1 MGYYIHCIRIQRSV
15 ESIRNIKINVM
26 ELKAIE
32 IGAGTNFS
40 NKVYSNTIFM
50 CEKIIAATYI
60 NNKDGIFK
68 MTVPN
73 SRSFQKV
80 ADKRITIVECF

>member
-1 MGYYIHCIRIQRSV
+1 
-15 ESIRNIKINVM
+15 M

-32 IGAGTNFS
+32 IGAGANFS

-50 CEKIIAATYI
+50 CENIIAATYI

-73 SRSFQKV
+73 SKKWQINV
-80 ADKRITIVECF
+80 